1 MPFSPADVPDA
12 TAAAI
17 LRALDAWGW
26 RVSVFRFGLMTELHA
41 VGAGD
46 DPEVRIVRCEG
57 EDGHLLAGVIAL
69 AEACGVTELD
79 S

>member
-1 MPFSPADVPDA
+1 M
-12 TAAAI
+12 
-17 LRALDAWGW
+17 
-26 RVSVFRFGLMTELHA
+26 SVFRFGLMTELHA

-57 EDGHLLAGVIAL
+57 EDGHLLAGAIGL